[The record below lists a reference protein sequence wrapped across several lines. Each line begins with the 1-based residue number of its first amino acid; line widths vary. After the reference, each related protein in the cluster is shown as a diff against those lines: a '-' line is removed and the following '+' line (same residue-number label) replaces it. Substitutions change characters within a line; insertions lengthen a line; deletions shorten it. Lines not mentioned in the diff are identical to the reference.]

1 MEICCWKTNV
11 PLVSV
16 PTSILLVRLKDTMWP
31 IEGKLANTGI
41 SKAVF
46 YNGLAEIGSSPFFTS
61 PKVRGWRHFTAGLA
75 LESQMQ
81 LLLHASGFRDM
92 EQRPTLACWLVDELP
107 CWSSRPWSVEG
118 WHTGCILYV
127 CLTWTPTV
135 LHLVLYYTNIA
146 KVMTTSIKFWKHGP
160 NSHKTNF
167 TKLCRW
173 TENRGERNWKT
184 AWLSGFQVITGI
196 NANVKN
202 GTFQSGQP
210 VALLLA
216 KPGETFRWLER
227 SQSWACLSFEKFTP
241 QLQAP

>member
-16 PTSILLVRLKDTMWP
+16 PTSILLVHLKDTMWP

-61 PKVRGWRHFTAGLA
+61 PKVRGWRHFAAGVA
-75 LESQMQ
+75 LESHACFGLQGYGAKTYPG
-81 LLLHASGFRDM
+81 LLADGWV
-92 EQRPTLACWLVDELP
+92 TLLVIEALVCGRVAHWLYFICVFNLD
-107 CWSSRPWSVEG
+107 
-118 WHTGCILYV
+118 
-127 CLTWTPTV
+127 V

-167 TKLCRW
+167 TKLCQW
-173 TENRGERNWKT
+173 TENRGKRN
-184 AWLSGFQVITGI
+184 
-196 NANVKN
+196 
-202 GTFQSGQP
+202 
-210 VALLLA
+210 
-216 KPGETFRWLER
+216 
-227 SQSWACLSFEKFTP
+227 
-241 QLQAP
+241 